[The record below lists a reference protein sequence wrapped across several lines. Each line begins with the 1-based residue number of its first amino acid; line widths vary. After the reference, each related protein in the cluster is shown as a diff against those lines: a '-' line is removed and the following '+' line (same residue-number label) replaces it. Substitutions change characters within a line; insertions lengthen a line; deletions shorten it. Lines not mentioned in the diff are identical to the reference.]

1 MQIGLAKSGLKK
13 LQSCLV
19 AAEAACSTGDLP
31 VVTVDAMLVAV
42 TGLATAAVAML
53 VPALLDKAVPEAPI
67 AAIGATQALR
77 KIFTKREP
85 TMMPAL
91 VDRVVKL
98 LSTASNA
105 KNSSGPG
112 SIGDCFKSTIRG
124 FLVNN

>member
-1 MQIGLAKSGLKK
+1 MQIGFAKSGLKK

-42 TGLATAAVAML
+42 TGFATAAVATV
-53 VPALLDKAVPEAPI
+53 VPAVLDKAVPEAPI
-67 AAIGATQALR
+67 TAIGATQALR

-112 SIGDCFKSTIRG
+112 SIGDCFKSTIGG